1 MFPAKN
7 GPMPLCLHYHYYAL
21 RISVVNRRQFLAQ
34 VSKSVVAGVTAFSGL
49 WLFSRYLQRN
59 PAPHRPLG
67 EPMTVR
73 PPGSLPET
81 AFLATCIRCNC
92 CQDACPVGAIQ
103 LAAAHDPTQIGTPF
117 ILPAERACML
127 CLECTTACP
136 TGALQPVIDKQD
148 VKMGLA
154 VVDERTCVSF
164 NGSGVCGACHTACP
178 LKNRAIT
185 QGLHNRPVIHADYC
199 VGCGLCEEACILK
212 GVKAIR
218 VFPRRQAI

>member
-1 MFPAKN
+1 MA
-7 GPMPLCLHYHYYAL
+7 H
-21 RISVVNRRQFLAQ
+21 VN
-34 VSKSVVAGVTAFSGL
+34 KSAVAGVTTFSGL
-49 WLFSRYLQRN
+49 WLFSRFLKRE
-59 PAPHRPLG
+59 PAAHRPVG

-73 PPGSLPET
+73 PPGALPET
-81 AFLATCIRCNC
+81 AFLGACIRCNC
-92 CQDACPVGAIQ
+92 CQDSCPVGAIQ
-103 LAAAHDPTQIGTPF
+103 LATSHDSTQTGTPF
-117 ILPAERACML
+117 LLPAEKACTL

-136 TGALQPVIDKQD
+136 TGALWPVAKQTD
-148 VKMGLA
+148 VRMGLA

-185 QGLHNRPVIHADYC
+185 QGLHNTPVVHADYC

-218 VFPRRQAI
+218 VFPEKGQA